1 MSEQRRVFVDEP
13 RQIQAGRIRPSNR
26 VRGKSVKSVMPTRA
40 AQYLRMSTENQRY
53 SIVNQ
58 AKAIEEYAAA
68 HGYQLVVS
76 YADPGKSGLSLKNRP
91 GLQQLLSDAI
101 NPARPFDAV
110 LVLDVSRWG
119 RFQDP
124 DQAAHYEFICRQA
137 GLAITYCAEPFQD
150 DDSSMSILVK
160 DLKRVM
166 ASEYSR
172 ELSDKMHRAKMHLA
186 RLGFKQGGPNLPYGF
201 QRLLVDEKRRPRF
214 VLTSRQRKSLKTDRI
229 VIVPGPRQE
238 QKVIAR
244 IFDLFVDHK
253 LSINRIARLLNAE
266 SIPASENK
274 PWSHSKVAT
283 VLKSELCIGR
293 YVFNRTRKILQGPE
307 MRNPEEEWVRVQIMK
322 PIISQH
328 LFWKA
333 QAGLNSHR
341 WEIMPAEQILDGLR
355 RLLREKGRLSRSL
368 IKNSKYLP
376 HPNTLALRFGGL
388 SQAFA
393 AIGYERP
400 KTVFHPNRARHLMDE
415 DIFAGLRRL
424 HQQHGYVT
432 RRKINQDRTLPCAAS
447 IKQRFGSIYRAYAL
461 SGLPPV
467 THSHVT
473 TAARARRKL
482 REDAILKSGRKLK
495 TVYTTEELIVGLQRI
510 LKKHGYISARLI
522 DQDPCMPTAQTVGVR
537 FGSHRKA
544 YKLAGWSRTHRQ
556 IALAALKSRYQDPN
570 VVDVDIVLQAETR
583 YRGC

>member
-1 MSEQRRVFVDEP
+1 MSKQRRILIDEP
-13 RQIQAGRIRPSNR
+13 RQIQAGCIRLSNH
-26 VRGKSVKSVMPTRA
+26 VRDSPAKSMRPTQA

-58 AKAIEEYAAA
+58 AQAIEAYAAL

-91 GLQQLLSDAI
+91 GLQQLLADAI
-101 NPARPFDAV
+101 NPARGFDAV

-137 GLAITYCAEPFQD
+137 GLTIIYCAELFQG

-160 DLKRVM
+160 NLKRVM

-172 ELSDKMHRAKMHLA
+172 ELSDKMHRAKMRLA

-201 QRLLVDEKRRPRF
+201 QRLLVDEKRQPRF
-214 VLTSRQRKSLKTDRI
+214 VLKSRERKSLKTDRI
-229 VIVPGPRQE
+229 VIIPGPRRE
-238 QKVIAR
+238 LKVIAR
-244 IFDLFVDHK
+244 IFDLFVDHQ
-253 LSINRIARLLNAE
+253 LSTNRIARLLNAE
-266 SIPASENK
+266 GVPASENK
-274 PWSHSKVAT
+274 LWSYSMVAT

-293 YVFNRTRKILQGPE
+293 YVFNRTRTFLQGPE
-307 MRNPEEEWVRVQIMK
+307 MRNPEEEWVRVQIMR
-322 PIISQH
+322 PIVPEH

-333 QAGLNSHR
+333 QEGLNAHR
-341 WEIMPAEQILDGLR
+341 GQIMPTGQMLDGLR
-355 RLLREKGRLSRSL
+355 RLLREKGRLSQSL
-368 IKNSKYLP
+368 IKTCKFLP
-376 HPNTLALRFGGL
+376 TPNTLALRFGGL

-393 AIGYERP
+393 AIGYARP
-400 KTVFHPNRARHLMDE
+400 KTIFHPNRTRRLVDE
-415 DIFAGLRRL
+415 DIFVGLRRL

-432 RRKINQDRTLPCAAS
+432 RQRINEDRTLPCSGS
-447 IKQRFGSIYRAYAL
+447 IKRRFGSIYRAYAL

-467 THSHVT
+467 THSQVAT
-473 TAARARRKL
+473 VARARRKL
-482 REDAILKSGRKLK
+482 REDAGLKNGRKLK
-495 TVYTTEELIVGLQRI
+495 TTYTTEELIVGLQRI
-510 LKKHGYISARLI
+510 LKKHGYISATLI
-522 DQDPCMPTAQTVGVR
+522 DQDPCMPTAKTVGVR

-556 IALAALKSRYQDPN
+556 IVRAALESRYRASH
-570 VVDVDIVLQAETR
+570 VVDVGPRASD
-583 YRGC
+583 